1 MEENVCACPLTRGE
15 RILIA
20 LDGSEN
26 GDKALEQAFSM
37 AQLCNSQL
45 TAISVVP
52 MFTEQ
57 LSVAPALEEKLSM
70 EARETLDAA
79 KAKAEKAGY
88 TLETV
93 VRFDGQPHLPI
104 VEEARSRSADM
115 IVIGRRGKSGL
126 ADILLGSVSQ
136 RVIANAP
143 CVVMVTPD

>member
-1 MEENVCACPLTRGE
+1 MEQNACACPLTRGE

-37 AQLCNSQL
+37 AGLCNSEL

-52 MFTEQ
+52 MYPEQ
-57 LSVAPALEEKLSM
+57 MAVAPALEEKLSK
-70 EARETLDAA
+70 EAHDTLEAA

-93 VRFDGQPHLPI
+93 VRIDGQPHVPI
-104 VEEARSRSADM
+104 VEEARNRNTDM
-115 IVIGRRGKSGL
+115 IVVGRHGKSGL
-126 ADILLGSVSQ
+126 ADLLLGSVSQ
-136 RVIANAP
+136 RVIANSP
-143 CVVMVTPD
+143 CVVMVTPT